1 MQKIN
6 FKLDIFEGPLDL
18 LLHLIKKHKLNIYDI
33 EISELL
39 EQYLNYINEMSIQNL
54 EISSEFF
61 EMAAKL
67 IYIKTCSLLQ
77 KDEEEEELKS
87 ELTGCLLELKLIKE
101 VVKVFFEKNIYGQVF
116 ARKQEKTCVD
126 VKYNKIHDK
135 NELLKLY
142 LIIAKKNKN
151 KWKISDSKERF
162 STIVKKRFV
171 SIASRIVY
179 ILKRLYKEETL
190 PYDEFFNCSDK
201 SERIATF
208 LAVLELVKSKRIC
221 FSDDDKYICFNK
233 SW

>member
-39 EQYLNYINEMSIQNL
+39 EQYLNYINEMNI
-54 EISSEFF
+54 
-61 EMAAKL
+61 
-67 IYIKTCSLLQ
+67 IKTCSLLP
-77 KDEEEEELKS
+77 KEKEEEGLKS

-101 VVKVFFEKNIYGQVF
+101 VAKVLSEKNIYGQVF
-116 ARKQEKTCVD
+116 ARSQKKISVD
-126 VKYNKIHDK
+126 MTYTKIHDK

-142 LIIAKKNKN
+142 LIIAKKNRN
-151 KWKISDSKERF
+151 KGEILDSGERF

-171 SIASRIVY
+171 SIASRVVY

-190 PYDEFFNCSDK
+190 PYDEFFNCSNK

-208 LAVLELVKSKRIC
+208 LAMLELVKSKRIC
-221 FSDDDKYICFNK
+221 FSCDDKYIYFNK
-233 SW
+233 SR

>member
-1 MQKIN
+1 MEKIN

-39 EQYLNYINEMSIQNL
+39 EQYLNYINEMNSQNL
-54 EISSEFF
+54 EIASEFF
-61 EMAAKL
+61 EMAARL
-67 IYIKTCSLLQ
+67 VYIKTCSLLP
-77 KDEEEEELKS
+77 KIADSEDLKS
-87 ELTGCLLELKLIKE
+87 ELTGCLVELKLIKD
-101 VVKVFFEKNIYGQVF
+101 VANILSKKNIYGQVF
-116 ARKQEKTCVD
+116 ARHQQKINVD
-126 VKYNKIHDK
+126 MTYNKVHDK

-142 LIIAKKNKN
+142 LIVAKKNKRKAEN
-151 KWKISDSKERF
+151 LDSKERF

-171 SIASRIVY
+171 SIASRVVY

-190 PYDEFFNCSDK
+190 PYDEFFNYTDK

-208 LAVLELVKSKRIC
+208 LAMLELVKSKRIC
-221 FSDDDKYICFNK
+221 FSEDNKYVCFKK

>member
-1 MQKIN
+1 MEKIN

-39 EQYLNYINEMSIQNL
+39 EQYLNYINEMNSQNL
-54 EISSEFF
+54 EIASEFF
-61 EMAAKL
+61 EMAARL
-67 IYIKTCSLLQ
+67 VYIKTCSLLPKIADSQ
-77 KDEEEEELKS
+77 SLKS
-87 ELTGCLLELKLIKE
+87 ELTGCLVELKLIKD
-101 VVKVFFEKNIYGQVF
+101 VANILSKKNIYGQVF
-116 ARKQEKTCVD
+116 VRSQQKINIDIT
-126 VKYNKIHDK
+126 YNKFHDK

-142 LIIAKKNKN
+142 LIVAKKNKS
-151 KWKISDSKERF
+151 KAKKLDSKERF

-171 SIASRIVY
+171 SIASRVVY

-190 PYDEFFNCSDK
+190 PYDEFFNYTDK

-208 LAVLELVKSKRIC
+208 LAMLELVKSKRIC
-221 FSDDDKYICFNK
+221 FSEDNKYVCFKK